1 MKNIYKQS
9 TVLFMALA
17 VIAMILTGCKKSD
30 SNNGGGVTP
39 VPPTSNYGTIT
50 FGNQS
55 FTISHSGYT
64 VDYDEDLQA
73 NIVGIGLATAD
84 DEKGAAIAIPLY
96 STVPTGQFSI
106 VISETPEE
114 GDAGLA
120 IVLNS
125 NSAYI
130 ATQGSITINQNGNNY
145 TIDASGSSMALSGG
159 DVKSFTVHFTG
170 PLPYYEDED

>member
-1 MKNIYKQS
+1 MKKS
-9 TVLFMALA
+9 FLFFTLFAA
-17 VIAMILTGCKKSD
+17 FAMIFAGCKKSD

-64 VDYDEDLQA
+64 VDYDDDLQA
-73 NIVGIGLATAD
+73 NIVGIGLATSD
-84 DEKGAAIAIPLY
+84 DQKGAAIAIPFY

-106 VISETPEE
+106 VISETPEQ

-120 IVLNS
+120 IVLDS
-125 NSAYI
+125 NPAYI
-130 ATQGSITINQNGNNY
+130 ATQGSITINQNGDNY
-145 TIDASGSSMALSGG
+145 TIDASGSTTSLQSG
-159 DVKSFTVHFTG
+159 DVKAFTLHFTG
-170 PLPYYEDED
+170 PLPYYEDEN

>member
-1 MKNIYKQS
+1 M
-9 TVLFMALA
+9 
-17 VIAMILTGCKKSD
+17 KKSVFFLALFATFALIFASCSKSKD
-30 SNNGGGVTP
+30 SASNNGGG
-39 VPPTSNYGTIT
+39 SGINYGTIT

-55 FTISHSGYT
+55 FTIAHSGYT
-64 VDYDEDLQA
+64 VEYDEDLQA

-84 DEKGAAIAIPLY
+84 DQKGAAIAIPFY

-125 NSAYI
+125 NPAYI

-159 DVKSFTVHFTG
+159 DVKAFTLHFTG
-170 PLPYYEDED
+170 PLPYYEDKD

>member
-1 MKNIYKQS
+1 MKKGF
-9 TVLFMALA
+9 LFLALFA
-17 VIAMILTGCKKSD
+17 AFAMIFAGCKKSD

-39 VPPTSNYGTIT
+39 VPPASNYGTIT
-50 FGNQS
+50 FGDQS

-73 NIVGIGLATAD
+73 NIVGIGLATSD
-84 DEKGAAIAIPLY
+84 DEKGAAIAIPFY
-96 STVPTGQFSI
+96 STVPTGQFTI
-106 VISETPEE
+106 TISETPEQ

-125 NSAYI
+125 NPAYI
-130 ATQGSITINQNGNNY
+130 ATQGSITINKNGNNY
-145 TIDASGSSMALSGG
+145 TIDASGPTMSITGT
-159 DVKSFTVHFTG
+159 DVKDFTLHFTG

>member
-1 MKNIYKQS
+1 MKKS
-9 TVLFMALA
+9 FLFLTLFAA
-17 VIAMILTGCKKSD
+17 FAMIFAGCKKSD

-64 VDYDEDLQA
+64 VDYDDDLNA
-73 NIVGIGLATAD
+73 DIVGIGLATSD
-84 DEKGAAIAIPLY
+84 DQKGAAIAIPFY

-106 VISETPEE
+106 VISETPEQ

-120 IVLNS
+120 IVLDS
-125 NSAYI
+125 NPAYI
-130 ATQGSITINQNGNNY
+130 ATQGSITINQNGDNY
-145 TIDASGSSMALSGG
+145 TIDASGSTMSMTGG
-159 DVKSFTVHFTG
+159 DVKAFTLHFTG

>member
-1 MKNIYKQS
+1 MKKS
-9 TVLFMALA
+9 ALLLTLFAA
-17 VIAMILTGCKKSD
+17 FAMIFASCSKDKDSA
-30 SNNGGGVTP
+30 SNNGGGGGST
-39 VPPTSNYGTIT
+39 NYGTIT

-64 VDYDEDLQA
+64 VDYDEDLDT

-84 DEKGAAIAIPLY
+84 DQKGAAIAIPFY
-96 STVPTGQFSI
+96 STVPTGQFTI
-106 VISETPEE
+106 TTSENPEQ
-114 GDAGLA
+114 GDGGLA

-125 NSAYI
+125 NPAYV
-130 ATQGSITINQNGNNY
+130 ATQGTITINQNGNNY

-170 PLPYYEDED
+170 PLPYYEDEN